1 MSRVSSLRIAAP
13 ALFLG
18 VVAIGSTVVGVS
30 GASTPSA
37 AAAAGPAKTVT
48 GALITR
54 TPRTLA
60 PGTRVSSSALGQ
72 RAFTDAK
79 HGFALASVGSAQYP
93 AATTDAGKSWRTDGP
108 ALHLNAA
115 QAPLVVLDLGAGN
128 RKTIF
133 AYGGG
138 QVIDATGD
146 GGKHWY
152 RALFQG
158 LPMAVVRNPRGHL
171 VGFIDG
177 GFATKGPTLQYVS
190 KNGGRTWR
198 YDTTVGGS

>member
-13 ALFLG
+13 ALFLS

-30 GASTPSA
+30 GASTPPA
-37 AAAAGPAKTVT
+37 VAAAGPAKTVT

-54 TPRTLA
+54 TPGTLA
-60 PGTRVSSSALGQ
+60 PGTKVRSSAVGQ
-72 RAFTDAK
+72 RSFTDSK

-93 AATTDAGKSWRTDGP
+93 AATTDAGRTWRTDGP

-177 GFATKGPTLQYVS
+177 GFGTKGPTLQYVS

-198 YDTTVGGS
+198 YDTTVGES

>member
-18 VVAIGSTVVGVS
+18 VVAIASSVVGVS
-30 GASTPSA
+30 GASTLPA
-37 AAAAGPAKTVT
+37 VAAAGPAKTVT

-54 TPRTLA
+54 MPGTLA
-60 PGTRVSSSALGQ
+60 PGTKVSSSALGQ
-72 RAFTDAK
+72 RSFTDSK
-79 HGFALASVGSAQYP
+79 HGFALAGVGQAQYP
-93 AATTDAGKSWRTDGP
+93 AATTDTGKTWRTDGP
-108 ALHLNAA
+108 ALHLDAA
-115 QAPLVVLDLGAGN
+115 QAPLSVLDLGAAN

-152 RALFQG
+152 RAIFDG
-158 LPMAVVRNPRGHL
+158 LTMAVVRNSLGHL

-177 GFATKGPTLQYVS
+177 GTGAKGPTWQYVS